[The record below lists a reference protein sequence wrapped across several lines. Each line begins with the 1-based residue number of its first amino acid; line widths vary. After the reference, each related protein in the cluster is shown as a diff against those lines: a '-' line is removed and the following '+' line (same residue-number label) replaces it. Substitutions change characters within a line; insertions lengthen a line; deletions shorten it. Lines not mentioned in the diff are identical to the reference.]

1 MTVGRRRYNN
11 NVEPPLLRVDG
22 WVAASTSSAFTCT
35 SCCCLLSPCAVRR
48 IAALKNTTGALLSR
62 CVWVTVSN
70 VRVVGLHDQLHY
82 VGVVVLT
89 RDEGERRSPAGR
101 RPPLLKEHLQCVG
114 CMRLVAYT
122 LVLLLLLTLLLLRLP
137 LLVRM
142 PMRL

>member
-1 MTVGRRRYNN
+1 M
-11 NVEPPLLRVDG
+11 
-22 WVAASTSSAFTCT
+22 
-35 SCCCLLSPCAVRR
+35 
-48 IAALKNTTGALLSR
+48 SR
-62 CVWVTVSN
+62 CVWVTVPN

-114 CMRLVAYT
+114 CRWGAMRLVAYT
-122 LVLLLLLTLLLLRLP
+122 LVLQLLLPLLLLRLP
-137 LLVRM
+137 LLVRL